1 MKNKVIRT
9 ICYFADSQHDS
20 AYKKLND
27 IADTLEKFDYAIQT
41 KRICT
46 NEGNIKRIESLFN
59 DESLLLGAGTLSRK
73 SAIEQ
78 LPDIIASGDVSFNL
92 DLTKIVEKKDAEFL
106 FKLIET
112 KADKTFNFSYK
123 FFDSPS
129 TPFFPVATFQQ
140 NGFSLGLQATD
151 LSENCKTIDEW
162 LEKIKSVWDELC
174 SIFEYET
181 DFLGIDSSIAPLF
194 EGKSSFIAFI
204 KRLYGSFPETVTK
217 DVYLRITKFIKEQNP
232 RPLGLC
238 GIMFPCLEDF
248 ELADE
253 YKTGNF
259 FIERNIFLSLHSGLG
274 IDTYPIGI
282 DESPERVYEIL
293 CVLQAL
299 SEKYKKPLSA
309 RFVSDGKA
317 KIGEM
322 SDFRNQ
328 YLRDVII
335 RPL

>member
-1 MKNKVIRT
+1 MENKVIRT
-9 ICYFADSQHDS
+9 ICYFTDRHYDN
-20 AYKKLND
+20 AYKKLSN
-27 IADTLEKFDYAIQT
+27 ITETLVNSGYSVQT
-41 KRICT
+41 RRICT
-46 NEGNIKRIESLFN
+46 KDLDFKEIESTFDDKTLLF
-59 DESLLLGAGTLSRK
+59 GAGTQSRE
-73 SAIEQ
+73 ALNNQIQ
-78 LPDIIASGDVSFNL
+78 DILDSGDVSFNL
-92 DLTKIVEKKDAEFL
+92 DLTKGVEKEDVEFL

-112 KADKTFNFSYK
+112 KAEKTFNFSYK

-151 LSENCKTIDEW
+151 LSEHCKTIDEW

-259 FIERNIFLSLHSGLG
+259 SIERNIFLSLHSGLG

-293 CVLQAL
+293 CVLQAF
-299 SEKYKKPLSA
+299 SEKYNKPLSA

-317 KIGEM
+317 RIGDM
-322 SDFRNQ
+322 TDFRNQ
-328 YLRDVII
+328 YMKDVII